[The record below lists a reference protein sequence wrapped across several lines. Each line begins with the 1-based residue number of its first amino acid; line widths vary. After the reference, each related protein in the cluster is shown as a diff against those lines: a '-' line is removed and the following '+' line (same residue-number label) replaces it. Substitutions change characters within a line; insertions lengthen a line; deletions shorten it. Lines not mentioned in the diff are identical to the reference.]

1 MKKKGKESPLFR
13 ERKGE
18 KYTTNKG
25 YKIEIIEYFSSYNC
39 TIKFEDGFIKEKVD
53 YAQIR
58 RGGVEKPYNRVGEKY
73 ITKQGYEVEI
83 IEYFGSLNCNVQFN
97 DINKTTLLNQQFANV
112 CKDTLINPYHP
123 SVYGV
128 GYIGKGKHKSGI
140 DGKRTVE
147 YDVWRGMFKRC
158 YDKKTQEKSP
168 TYIGCLINEH
178 WHNFQVFAEWF
189 KENYIEGWQL
199 DKDILIKGNKI
210 YSPETCAFV
219 PQQINKLF
227 IKSEKTRGEYPLG
240 VHCTGKSFEARVN
253 INGKGKHLGTFKT
266 VEEAFQAYKNAK
278 EAYIK
283 EMADKW
289 KDKIRP
295 ETYQALINYQ
305 VEITD

>member
-1 MKKKGKESPLFR
+1 MKVRISL
-13 ERKGE
+13 
-18 KYTTNKG
+18 
-25 YKIEIIEYFSSYNC
+25 SL
-39 TIKFEDGFIKEKVD
+39 DV
-53 YAQIR
+53 
-58 RGGVEKPYNRVGEKY
+58 RVC
-73 ITKQGYEVEI
+73 Q
-83 IEYFGSLNCNVQFN
+83 
-97 DINKTTLLNQQFANV
+97 
-112 CKDTLINPYHP
+112 
-123 SVYGV
+123 
-128 GYIGKGKHKSGI
+128 
-140 DGKRTVE
+140 
-147 YDVWRGMFKRC
+147 
-158 YDKKTQEKSP
+158 
-168 TYIGCLINEH
+168 
-178 WHNFQVFAEWF
+178 
-189 KENYIEGWQL
+189 
-199 DKDILIKGNKI
+199 
-210 YSPETCAFV
+210 SPETCAFV